1 MHGTRRTAVALKGFA
16 VTSAFALAAMPAAG
30 STWWTANGDRVSWS
44 DGANWNLG
52 NPPSANDAAKFEH
65 QGAGKYLFR
74 LTPPADYAGTIIV
87 DDEIDESGGLHRF
100 PITLELTVLD
110 GAEWTVEG
118 PGTIIATDG
127 IAERL
132 KSSFTGVIEIP
143 AGRSFAA
150 PATLN
155 AAVRFVGAGE
165 LTLTTAAQVAN
176 AAGFAGTIHLPADVS
191 PTALAVLQNADVVL
205 PDGGTLTLSQSL
217 VGYTSVETLAGFD
230 EAGAWSFNG
239 TRFAAGPNAGGP
251 DAGAHEFNAAPPSVT
266 AEGDLLLVDDP
277 GQTHSAFLAR
287 KVSLSD
293 DWGVSFTWKPELPAD
308 SRWREYGW
316 NQTWSGYFGFFL
328 QNRSVDNVLVGDAAS
343 PLMTT
348 NSYGFTIHNYRDTGS
363 QHFELTGR
371 IAYGWDDGVREAA
384 LDGIVFSQP
393 VEFQISCHARVLTIT
408 LRQNGKSASF
418 HSDLSTVP
426 DLTGE
431 GVYLGFAGT
440 SDLWATNVETIPW
453 MRQTISDFKGW
464 CSKKYSGG
472 WQPLANPQRF
482 YPFAD
487 SSWQMA
493 SFFDNGEDGCVT
505 NRGDAAAINQD
516 GSFQIVPARNKAA
529 GLVTCREPVDVANPV
544 KVSFDY
550 RFDAAPGGAPGSA
563 ESVEFAFQKM
573 YLNDNALL
581 NLNPMSGGGY
591 IGQISNW
598 GFGWG
603 FRYYFW
609 GEGQIQMIRYVDQY
623 AAAYGGSA
631 QHTALRDTYAGG
643 LIPRPYATA
652 HFDVVYDAKGSL
664 RVHGSVTPDDPA
676 VPGGE
681 AEFVQT
687 LSEANFRDFQESMG
701 NHCRMTFAGYSSNAG
716 VERYQSTAIRNL
728 SVSELVDNAAPELAC
743 ALSVPAG
750 ATATVEM
757 ESVMDDGAS
766 PTASVETLSLGDG
779 ATLNISPISA
789 SGVAVLEARR
799 IETVGAATVSAAA
812 GATLR
817 VGEYAPSGAW
827 DAPLAVAGA
836 VEFPSQ
842 LVVRVPGVWGR
853 KPTGSIRLFDLSAAT
868 SAALPQSVLLL
879 DSAGNPPPK
888 EYKARISAAAVDLE
902 FIEQGTLILFR

>member
-1 MHGTRRTAVALKGFA
+1 MASVSVAVALA
-16 VTSAFALAAMPAAG
+16 AISASG
-30 STWWTANGDRVSWS
+30 STWWTANGDRASWS
-44 DGANWNLG
+44 DGANWNSG
-52 NPPSANDAAKFEH
+52 NPPPATDAAKFEH
-65 QGAGKYLFR
+65 QGAGKYYFR
-74 LTPPADYAGTIIV
+74 LTPSADYAGAIIV
-87 DDEIDESGGLHRF
+87 DDEIDGSGNLHRF

-110 GAEWTVEG
+110 GAAWTVQG
-118 PGTIIATDG
+118 PGTIIATEG
-127 IAERL
+127 IADRL
-132 KSSFTGVIEIP
+132 SAQFTGVIEIP
-143 AGRSFAA
+143 AGRSFTA
-150 PATLN
+150 PASLN
-155 AAVRFVGAGE
+155 AAVRFIGAGE
-165 LTLTTAAQVAN
+165 LTLTTAAQVEN
-176 AAGFAGTIHLPADVS
+176 ATGFAGTIHLPADVS
-191 PTALAVLQNADVVL
+191 PTSLAVLQNADVAL

-217 VGYTSVETLAGFD
+217 VGYTSVEPLAGFD
-230 EAGAWSFNG
+230 EAGAWSLNG
-239 TRFAAGPNAGGP
+239 TRFAVGPNAGGP
-251 DAGAHEFNAAPPSVT
+251 DAGEHEFSAAPPSVT
-266 AEGDLLLVDDP
+266 EDGGLALINDP
-277 GQTHSAFLAR
+277 GQTHSAFLTR

-293 DWGVSFTWKPELPAD
+293 DWGVSFTWNPELPAD
-308 SRWREYGW
+308 SRWVQYGW
-316 NQTWSGYFGFFL
+316 HQTWSGYFGFFL

-343 PLMTT
+343 PQMTT

-371 IAYGWDDGVREAA
+371 IAYGWDDGVRETA
-384 LDGIVFSQP
+384 LDGIVFTQP
-393 VEFQISCHARVLTIT
+393 VEFQISCHACVLTIT
-408 LRQNGKSASF
+408 MRQNGKSASF

-472 WQPLANPQRF
+472 WRPLANPQRF

-516 GSFQIVPARNKAA
+516 GSFQIVPAQNKAA
-529 GLVTCREPVDVANPV
+529 GLVTCREPVDVENPI

-623 AAAYGGSA
+623 AAAYGGNA

-701 NHCRMTFAGYSSNAG
+701 NHCRMTFAGYSSNAN

-728 SVSELVDNAAPELAC
+728 TVSELVDNAAPALAC
-743 ALSVPAG
+743 ALSVPAD
-750 ATATVEM
+750 ATATVEL
-757 ESVMDDGAS
+757 ESVKEDGAS
-766 PTASVETLSLGDG
+766 PSASVAALSLGANAELDIAPLTAG
-779 ATLNISPISA
+779 
-789 SGVAVLEARR
+789 GVAVLEAKR
-799 IETVGAATVSAAA
+799 IETDGPATVSAAS

-817 VGEYAPSGAW
+817 VGEYAPAGARNE
-827 DAPLAVAGA
+827 PLAVKGA
-836 VEFPSQ
+836 VAFPAQ
-842 LVVRVPGVWGR
+842 LVVHMPASWTAP
-853 KPTGSIRLFDLSAAT
+853 KPAGLYRLFDLSQAT
-868 SAALPQSVLLL
+868 AALPESVSLL
-879 DSAGNPPPK
+879 DETGSAPAK
-888 EYKARISAAAVDLE
+888 RFKTRISSTEISVEFLE
-902 FIEQGTLILFR
+902 PATYILFR